1 MEILD
6 LYTLVLRTASM
17 EVEDSGCVNATLGGK
32 STPKLIDGKRLVLP
46 TKNQLANPN
55 WDDRIA
61 FHPLSENILRGESPI
76 IETLRKDLNVR
87 LNLSVSALA
96 YELMTIAASTAKHAS
111 LSPDQKEFLARVP
124 EASEKDLDFLKKLLK
139 EMPFDQS
146 AKSVISLYL
155 KRGGT
160 VSGKRYA
167 RVGVINFPLMNELR
181 NGEPKV
187 FGVKP
192 SSAKVRENMVR
203 LLDYIIPKQDEP
215 EAYYR
220 GSDSRTAPYFEALM
234 QGFLAVASPINDVID
249 LFDNVLEDAEGLR
262 LESEWVEAFQ
272 DLDQFAHKIPSLKGN
287 QGNAV
292 AEGQVE
298 APAPAETTTKLHNQ
312 NSISGQHVPPAAAPA
327 LGSWLPAVAQAPA
340 PSVNTDGGISFADL
354 TRGNPAIHQ
363 QPMFAQQ
370 PMPYGQPPQQ
380 GFFPQNNGFVP
391 NNMYQNAPAG
401 VMPGSGTVMGG
412 TTFNGSFNSMFNNQ
426 QQMPGFR
433 V

>member
-55 WDDRIA
+55 WEERIA

-124 EASEKDLDFLKKLLK
+124 EASDKDLDFLKKLLK

-146 AKSVISLYL
+146 SKSVISLYL

-234 QGFLAVASPINDVID
+234 QGFLSVAAPINDVID

-292 AEGQVE
+292 AEGQLE
-298 APAPAETTTKLHNQ
+298 APAAAPAPAPAP
-312 NSISGQHVPPAAAPA
+312 VAAAPA
-327 LGSWLPAVAQAPA
+327 LGSWLPAPAPAPA

-354 TRGNPAIHQ
+354 TRGNPAIQQ
-363 QPMFAQQ
+363 QPLFHQQQ
-370 PMPYGQPPQQ
+370 PMPYGQHQQ
-380 GFFPQNNGFVP
+380 QSFFPQNNNGFVP
-391 NNMYQNAPAG
+391 NNMYQQPAPPG
-401 VMPGSGTVMGG
+401 VMPGSGTVVGG
-412 TTFNGSFNSMFNNQ
+412 STFFNSMFNNNQ
-426 QQMPGFR
+426 QQQQTFR